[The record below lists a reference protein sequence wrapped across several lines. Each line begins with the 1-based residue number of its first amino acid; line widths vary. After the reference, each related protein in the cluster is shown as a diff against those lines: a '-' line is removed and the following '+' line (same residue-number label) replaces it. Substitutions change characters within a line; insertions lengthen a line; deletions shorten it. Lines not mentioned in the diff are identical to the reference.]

1 MRERLQGRA
10 LGPEWSVA
18 SHTDEELVLEQRSG
32 GWRKAGGS
40 LVVTSGSLIS
50 SLALAFSTPQSA
62 HLIIW
67 PVSALLLLVALLG
80 LPASVRNVQR
90 ARLGVRLRFTKDF
103 VEGWPVAFSFS
114 PRRSPTA
121 QIASVAVQVFAHPP
135 LSLALLEVIL
145 RDGTRLSG
153 PEVAVPVGEAHPLA
167 PVTEAIRALISA
179 DSTKQ

>member
-18 SHTDEELVLEQRSG
+18 THTAEELVLEQRAG

-40 LVVTSGSLIS
+40 LVVTGGSLIL
-50 SLALAFSTPQSA
+50 SLALAFSTPESA
-62 HLIIW
+62 RLIVW
-67 PVSALLLLVALLG
+67 PVSALLLLVAVLG
-80 LPASVRNVQR
+80 LPASLRNLQR

-114 PRRSPTA
+114 ARRSPTA
-121 QIASVAVQVFAHPP
+121 QIASVEVQVFAHPP
-135 LSLALLEVIL
+135 LSLVLLEVLL
-145 RDGTRLSG
+145 RDGTRLCG
-153 PEVAVPVGEAHPLA
+153 PELAVNIGEAHPLM

-179 DSTKQ
+179 GSTKQ